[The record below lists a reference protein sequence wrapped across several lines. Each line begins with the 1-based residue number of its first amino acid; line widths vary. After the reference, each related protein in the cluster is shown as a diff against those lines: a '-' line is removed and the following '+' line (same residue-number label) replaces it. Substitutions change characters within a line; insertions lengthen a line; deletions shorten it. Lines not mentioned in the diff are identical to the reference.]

1 MDSPSKDRIQGGVDE
16 LKGKA
21 KSTWGEATG
30 DERTRAEG
38 DLDQLKGK
46 AQQGLADAKE
56 KVVDAIV
63 NLTGND
69 RYPAGAEPHRRP
81 DDRNP
86 FAAPRRRGCS
96 HLPARPWLRR
106 PRGWAILRCT
116 RPCWARDEGRVARGV
131 RRETWRR

>member
-46 AQQGLADAKE
+46 VQQGLADAKD
-56 KVVDAIV
+56 KVDDVIDD
-63 NLTGND
+63 LTGKN
-69 RYPAGAEPHRRP
+69 R
-81 DDRNP
+81 
-86 FAAPRRRGCS
+86 
-96 HLPARPWLRR
+96 
-106 PRGWAILRCT
+106 
-116 RPCWARDEGRVARGV
+116 
-131 RRETWRR
+131 

>member
-56 KVVDAIV
+56 KVGDAID

-69 RYPAGAEPHRRP
+69 R
-81 DDRNP
+81 
-86 FAAPRRRGCS
+86 
-96 HLPARPWLRR
+96 
-106 PRGWAILRCT
+106 
-116 RPCWARDEGRVARGV
+116 
-131 RRETWRR
+131 